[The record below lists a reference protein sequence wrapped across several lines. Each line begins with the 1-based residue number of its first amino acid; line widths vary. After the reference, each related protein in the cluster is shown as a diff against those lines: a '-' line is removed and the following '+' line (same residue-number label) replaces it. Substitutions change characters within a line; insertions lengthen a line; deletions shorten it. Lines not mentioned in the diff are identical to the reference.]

1 MSRGSQRNVE
11 VSLRPVRSYFM
22 FLRKRGPRFTERLGL
37 TYIHRVIMRS
47 FSSLRTM
54 EPCSV

>member
-1 MSRGSQRNVE
+1 MSRGTQRNVE

-22 FLRKRGPRFTERLGL
+22 FLRKRGPVSQRLGL
-37 TYIHRVIMRS
+37 TYIHGVIMRS

-54 EPCSV
+54 EPRSV